1 MYRIL
6 LVDDEPN
13 VLNALR
19 RELQGDYAVE
29 AFSNPHEALQHCQK
43 TRFDLAIVDYK
54 MPEMTG
60 VEFLSQFGKLQPDAV
75 RLMLSGEADFKALI
89 DTINEAHIDRFISK
103 PWNLIELTLTLA
115 FALAQREQ
123 VLKNQ
128 RLKDACSNLPN
139 RQQAQNSE
147 RVYRVLVVD
156 DEPNVLSAIARELNA
171 CSGLKAPRVIVSHQ
185 GEQSSRDLHFNVF
198 TSASAIKALELAKQS
213 SYDVVISD
221 YRMPEMDGLHFL
233 EAFSEIQPD
242 AARILLSGNADKDA
256 LVNAINYSNIY
267 SFLSKPWNEYM
278 LRNTLAQAIL
288 YRDLLHE
295 NRLLAEQAEG

>member
-19 RELQGDYAVE
+19 RELQSDYAVE
-29 AFSNPHEALQHCQK
+29 AFSNPHDALQHCQK

-54 MPEMTG
+54 MPEMSG
-60 VEFLSQFGKLQPDAV
+60 VEFLCQFGKLQPDAV
-75 RLMLSGEADFKALI
+75 RLMLSGEADFNALI

-103 PWNLIELTLTLA
+103 PWNHTELTLTLA

-123 VLKNQ
+123 VLKNH
-128 RLKDACSNLPN
+128 RLTEVCRNPLN
-139 RQQAQNSE
+139 GQQAQNSD
-147 RVYRVLVVD
+147 RVYQVLVVD

-171 CSGLKAPRVIVSHQ
+171 SSGFKAPRMAMSSQ
-185 GEQSSRDLHFNVF
+185 GDQSSRDLHFNVF
-198 TSASAIKALELAKQS
+198 TTTSAIKALEQAKQI

-221 YRMPEMDGLHFL
+221 YKMPEMDGLHFL

-256 LVNAINYSNIY
+256 LVSAINFSNIY
-267 SFLSKPWNEYM
+267 GYISKPWHEYI

-288 YRDLLHE
+288 YHDLLHE
-295 NRLLAEQAEG
+295 NRLLAEQAGG